1 MASTLPTPEAL
12 DRMGDIDPE
21 IKPLQ
26 DKATA
31 AWQLPEGVEPEMLIK
46 MMRAGWEKLPVPP
59 PDADVQDSKASYTTR
74 DGTTLR
80 LCVFKPAKRPSTKLK
95 LPLFV
100 WYHGGGGCLGSPE
113 STSAFCRTIVKYHQC
128 VVVAPQYRLAPEYKS
143 PAQVEDSWD
152 ALKHVVDHAADFGA
166 DASAGLVIG
175 GESAGAVIAAVLALQ
190 ARDEPSSTPLTGAY
204 LTAGSYFN
212 PNDIPSEYKK
222 HYHSRFD
229 PACIGSPM
237 LSKTAKAAFDA
248 CLQGDYSSPM
258 FKAALWPSGHAGL
271 AKTYLQTCGQ
281 DINRDEGILYNDL
294 LAKAGVET
302 RLDVY
307 PGCPHCFWHLFPEV
321 AQGKKWR
328 TETRDGI
335 AWLLEK

>member
-21 IKPLQ
+21 IQPLQ

-31 AWQLPEGVEPEMLIK
+31 VWQLPEGVEPETLIK
-46 MMRAGWEKLPVPP
+46 MMRAGWEKLPIPP
-59 PDADVQDSKASYTTR
+59 PDVDVEEHKSSYTTR
-74 DGTTLR
+74 DGRTLR
-80 LCVFKPAKRPSTKLK
+80 LCVFKPAKRPSKK

-113 STSAFCRTIVKYHQC
+113 STSAFCRTIVKDHRC
-128 VVVAPQYRLAPEYKS
+128 VVVAPQYRLAPEHKS
-143 PAQVEDSWD
+143 PTQVEDSWD
-152 ALKHVVDHAADFGA
+152 ALKHVVAHASDFGA
-166 DASAGLVIG
+166 DAVAGVVIG

-190 ARDEPSSTPLTGAY
+190 ARDEALSTPLTGTF

-212 PNDIPSEYKK
+212 PNDIPSEYKE
-222 HYHSRFD
+222 HYRSRFD

-237 LSKTAKAAFDA
+237 LTFDA

-302 RLDVY
+302 RLNVY
-307 PGCPHCFWHLFPEV
+307 PRCPHCFWHLFPDV
-321 AQGKKWR
+321 AQGRKWR
-328 TETRDGI
+328 AETQEGI